1 VTDFPAAT
9 IDSTG
14 IHVPDFSTVIAW
26 MKEQYRQ
33 IYGDDIY
40 IDNDSQD
47 GQLIGIFALALS
59 DAFSFAVNT
68 YNSFS
73 PSTAQGAGLSS
84 VVKINGLQRLVG
96 QRSTVDVTITGA
108 VGTVIVNGIV
118 SDAAGTTKWRL
129 PTPVIIPLGGSIIVT
144 AITDAAGAV
153 KASPGTITRIVTPV
167 AGWTGVTNAAS
178 AVIGRSIETDAEL
191 RARQAI
197 STAIPSLTVLEGT
210 IGAIA
215 ELNGVT
221 RYRAYENDTSATDS
235 DGIPPHSISLI
246 IDGGD
251 VQQIGEAIF
260 AKKGPG
266 CGTSGD
272 TSVTV
277 TDAFG
282 LQNTVRFHRPVT
294 VPITVDITI
303 KALSGYNTLI
313 GDKIKVAIAAAI
325 NALPI
330 GDDVFFT
337 RLYVPAQLAGPY
349 AGDVSAEEAATFEVR
364 SILIARSGSPSAA
377 DVTIAFN
384 EAAYCDASTNIGL
397 TVQ

>member
-1 VTDFPAAT
+1 MTDFPAAT
-9 IDSTG
+9 IDATG
-14 IHVPDFSTVIAW
+14 IHVPDFSTVLAW

-59 DAFSFAVNT
+59 DSFSFAVNV
-68 YNSFS
+68 YNAFS
-73 PSTAQGAGLSS
+73 PATAQGAGLSS

-144 AITDAAGAV
+144 AITDSSGAV
-153 KASPGTITRIVTPV
+153 KASSGTITRIATPV

-178 AVIGRSIETDAEL
+178 AVVGRAIETDAEL
-191 RARQAI
+191 RARQSI

-266 CGTSGD
+266 CGTAGD
-272 TSVTV
+272 TAVTV

-282 LQNTVRFHRPVT
+282 LQNTVRFHRPVV

-303 KALSGYNTLI
+303 KALPGYNTLI
-313 GDKIKVAIAAAI
+313 GDKIKAAIAAAI

-364 SILIARSGSPSAA
+364 SILIARSGSPAAA

-384 EAAYCDASTNIGL
+384 EAAYCDAAANIGL